1 MIILKFAL
9 FIFIAFFI
17 AIFLIIYS
25 FWKQLHRTACRF
37 RPEDKQ
43 KQTEVDGNTI
53 IDKRTEK
60 EQSQQIIAD
69 DEGEYVDYKES

>member
-1 MIILKFAL
+1 MIILKFAF

-25 FWKQLHRTACRF
+25 FWKQLHRTAHRF

-60 EQSQQIIAD
+60 EQSQQIISD
-69 DEGEYVDYKES
+69 DEGEYIDYKES